1 MSLPNFPV
9 ISPPI
14 TRGDAINQILSS
26 IAYEELGMSHVLNAE
41 GEKLQFILGTI
52 PGLTGGNA
60 TIEDV
65 LDANTSVENLLNSSL
80 ENQMILN
87 AKMAQA
93 LNAPVIL
100 GVTGPTGPTG
110 PTGSFTGATGPTGA
124 TGSTGATGPTGST
137 GSVGPAGLVGP
148 AGAAGSIGPTGPT
161 GPTGA
166 TGSAGAAGTIG
177 AVGAAGTLGATGP
190 TGPTGSTGPDGPAG
204 AAGGIGPVG
213 AVGAVGS
220 IGSAGPTG
228 ASGPSLTQTH
238 AFAANTT
245 GSALTIAVGG
255 TAIPLPSNQVFSP
268 GITVNGANTI
278 FTVNTFGRY
287 RISYQINTTLSLLL
301 GSRLVINGST
311 YTPSVITPIISTSYF
326 KNEIEIDLGVGA
338 TITLQ
343 MYAPLIV
350 GLATLLSGGAGATL
364 TIIRLS

>member
-26 IAYEELGMSHVLNAE
+26 IAYEELGMSHVINAE
-41 GEKLQFILGTI
+41 GEKLQFVLGTI

-65 LDANTSVENLLNSSL
+65 LNANTSVENLLNSSL

-100 GVTGPTGPTG
+100 GSTGPTGATG
-110 PTGSFTGATGPTGA
+110 PTGSFTGATGPTGP
-124 TGSTGATGPTGST
+124 TGSIGPAGPTGSV
-137 GSVGPAGLVGP
+137 GSAGLVGP
-148 AGAAGSIGPTGPT
+148 AGAIGSAGLTGST
-161 GPTGA
+161 GATGA
-166 TGSAGAAGTIG
+166 TGSTGPAGAIG
-177 AVGAAGTLGATGP
+177 AVGAIGALGATGP
-190 TGPTGSTGPDGPAG
+190 TGPTGSSGTTGSTGP
-204 AAGGIGPVG
+204 AGGIGPAG
-213 AVGAVGS
+213 AVGAVGT
-220 IGSAGPTG
+220 IGPAGPTG
-228 ASGPSLTQTH
+228 TSGPSLTQTH

-245 GSALTIAVGG
+245 GSALTIAIGG

-268 GITVNGANTI
+268 DITVNAGNTI

-301 GSRLVINGST
+301 GSRLIINGAT

-326 KNEIEIDLGVGA
+326 KNEIEIDLAVGS

-343 MYAPLIV
+343 MYPPLLA